1 MRPPRDLSVTGT
13 GNVCPALGQEPQP
26 ARTQTLSLKL
36 AFGFSD
42 KARTKQPRGRT
53 VRRRSPGFPSAPP
66 TSSCQLLASSFQL
79 LSLSD
84 SLMVCVTIVFYVG
97 LARSGPRFC
106 SLLPAP
112 SHAPSPSR
120 TGPEQFPPG
129 RGIRGFRYCG
139 PDRRRLFLLACRGCI
154 RIRRCIRVCL
164 MSLSCAPYSPGFRP
178 LDGLRLSLPGS
189 GSGSELV

>member
-13 GNVCPALGQEPQP
+13 GNVCPALGQEPP
-26 ARTQTLSLKL
+26 ARTQTLSLKRAL
-36 AFGFSD
+36 GFSD
-42 KARTKQPRGRT
+42 KARTKQPAQPDSEET
-53 VRRRSPGFPSAPP
+53 LPGIPLGPSNFQLP
-66 TSSCQLLASSFQL
+66 TARFQL

-154 RIRRCIRVCL
+154 RVCL

-178 LDGLRLSLPGS
+178 LDGLRLSLSLP